1 MPRLTDQ
8 VQIWA
13 SIARSS
19 WFALEGSHQGARPGA
34 GAHDPAR
41 PKRLA
46 SAHEGYGEVKGSE
59 GGAPCTRATDVRY
72 YCLNEG

>member
-1 MPRLTDQ
+1 MPRLTDP

-13 SIARSS
+13 SIARGS

-34 GAHDPAR
+34 GARDPAR

-46 SAHEGYGEVKGSE
+46 SAHEGYAEVQGSE
-59 GGAPCTRATDVRY
+59 GGDPGAWVTDVRY